1 MEFKDDIVAISS
13 PPGMGAISIIRV
25 SGPNAIKKTS
35 SFLNLKK
42 EKNLEKEKSHTLH
55 FGEFIFKDEI
65 VDEVVV
71 SIFKNNKSF
80 TGEETVEL
88 TCHGSVY
95 IQKTIVE
102 SLLSNKIRLAK
113 PGEFTLRAFLNG
125 RMDLT
130 QAEAVS
136 DLIYSDSKAMHKI
149 SLNQM
154 RGGFQNELKLLRADL
169 LHFLSMIEL
178 ELDFSE
184 EDVSF
189 ANKSE
194 LTNLVNKVELKLAS
208 LKESFKVGNAIK
220 NGVPVAIVGKPN
232 AGKSSLLNSLL
243 NEEKAIVSNIPGTT
257 RDAIED
263 TTYIDGIKYRFID
276 TAGLRETKDEIESKG
291 IEIAKSKVSKAS
303 VLIYMF
309 DILDTTVEEILKDLN
324 ELYSNDLNV
333 ILVRNKIDLKKNFDI
348 DIKLFSKFNID
359 SIFEIIATQQDTVE
373 KLKENL
379 SNNYKQVSSS
389 NDVIVTNLRHYNFLI
404 EALESLEKVKDAIE
418 NGMPTYAECG
428 GLMYLAKTIKFKNS
442 KMKMCGVFD
451 IDVEMH
457 DKPIGRGY
465 TKLITNN
472 HPWGM
477 SLEKIN
483 AHEFHYSSVRF
494 NNKRYK
500 YAYNIK
506 RGYGINGKDDGLIYK
521 NTIASFSHLRSTEQ
535 FDWVKNFTN
544 FIKKING

>member
-1 MEFKDDIVAISS
+1 MEFTDDIVAISS
-13 PPGMGAISIIRV
+13 PPGMGAISLIRV
-25 SGPNAIKKTS
+25 SGPNAIKKTAT
-35 SFLNLKK
+35 FLNLKK
-42 EKNLEKEKSHTLH
+42 KKNLEKEKSHTLH
-55 FGEFIFKDEI
+55 FGEYIFKDEI
-65 VDEVVV
+65 IDEVVV
-71 SIFKNNKSF
+71 SIFKKNKSF

-102 SLLSNKIRLAK
+102 SLLTNKIRLAK

-194 LTNLVNKVELKLAS
+194 LTNLVNKVELKLVS

-220 NGVPVAIVGKPN
+220 NGIPVAIVGKPN

-333 ILVRNKIDLKKNFDI
+333 ILVRNKIDLKKKFDV
-348 DIKLFSKFNID
+348 DVKLFSKFNIE
-359 SIFEIIATQQDTVE
+359 SIFEIIATQQDSVE

-379 SNNYKQVSSS
+379 SNSYKQVSSS
-389 NDVIVTNLRHYNFLI
+389 NDVVVTNLRHYNFLI
-404 EALESLEKVKDAIE
+404 EAVDSLQKVKDAI
-418 NGMPTYAECG
+418 
-428 GLMYLAKTIKFKNS
+428 KNEIPGDLLS
-442 KMKMCGVFD
+442 
-451 IDVEMH
+451 IDLKNVVNCIGEITGEISNDEMLGNIFSNFC
-457 DKPIGRGY
+457 IG
-465 TKLITNN
+465 K
-472 HPWGM
+472 
-477 SLEKIN
+477 
-483 AHEFHYSSVRF
+483 
-494 NNKRYK
+494 
-500 YAYNIK
+500 
-506 RGYGINGKDDGLIYK
+506 
-521 NTIASFSHLRSTEQ
+521 
-535 FDWVKNFTN
+535 
-544 FIKKING
+544 